1 MVDHPATLRA
11 IGISGSEFIRN
22 YGSPVSD
29 RGSCYCCKLHRG
41 ISDNSSSPP
50 PSPKLG
56 RSVLNRF
63 ESIVARK
70 KLEEEENPENFNI
83 PLPVVI
89 CYFDAQLTRTKNKL
103 STLLTTLS

>member
-1 MVDHPATLRA
+1 MAPRLVIAAVVTA
-11 IGISGSEFIRN
+11 VN
-22 YGSPVSD
+22 YIVEYP
-29 RGSCYCCKLHRG
+29 
-41 ISDNSSSPP
+41 IIPP
-50 PSPKLG
+50 PLPLPPNW
-56 RSVLNRF
+56 VDPFLIDPNR
-63 ESIVARK
+63 VARK